1 MPVSLIASTPEVLA
15 TLPNNRASNLQA
27 FAQRSKRKPVSYVT
41 AGVGRPAAVESFCER
56 SRSHSRN
63 PFFIRVVMQA
73 RRLSDPHGE
82 RVVVIP
88 SSSGW

>member
-1 MPVSLIASTPEVLA
+1 
-15 TLPNNRASNLQA
+15 
-27 FAQRSKRKPVSYVT
+27 
-41 AGVGRPAAVESFCER
+41 
-56 SRSHSRN
+56 
-63 PFFIRVVMQA
+63 VVMQA